1 MSSIRIIGGVT
12 RHPLYRFNE
21 PINIQINH
29 HEQIA
34 IVGRNASGKSLL
46 VDTIVGRY
54 PLLQNEVFFDF
65 CGNNNNVYENVKYIT
80 FRDSYGDGEYL
91 YYQQRFNSQ
100 DAEITPLVKD
110 LLPNSSDKTLE
121 KEIYT
126 IFGIDSFIEKN
137 IVALS
142 SGELRKFQLAKSLLG
157 NPRILIIDNPF
168 IGLDYPTREQ
178 LKDLFEQ
185 LIAQFDLQI
194 ILVVSKD
201 EDIPSFITH
210 VIEVENR
217 ICKTKISADEYLNQ
231 ANSTP
236 ERILSTEKRERILNL
251 PCKLSDNKNRQIV
264 KLNNV
269 NIRYDN
275 RTILHN
281 LTWEIQCGEKW
292 ALSGNNGSG
301 KSTLLSLIC
310 ADNPQ
315 SYACDI
321 SLFGKKRG
329 SGESIWDIKKRIGYV
344 SPEMHR
350 AFLKNI
356 PAIEIIA
363 SGLKDTIGLYQKAKP
378 EDIAASEWWL
388 DVFGILHL
396 KDRIFTQL
404 SSGEQ
409 RLILLAR
416 AFVKNPDLIVLDEPM
431 HGLDASNQRLA
442 KDIIEA
448 FCHQK
453 DKTMIMVTHYE
464 SELPDCITHRLCLK
478 KGHLEQVLNS
488 LSLRRNNNF
497 YLS

>member
-1 MSSIRIIGGVT
+1 MSKIKITEGVT

-29 HEQIA
+29 YEQIA

-46 VDTIVGRY
+46 VDTIVGHY
-54 PLLQNEVFFDF
+54 PLLQNEVDFDF
-65 CGNNNNVYENVKYIT
+65 CSSNNNIYENVKYIT

-110 LLPNSSDKTLE
+110 LLPKATNKALE
-121 KEIYT
+121 KEIFT
-126 IFGIDSFIEKN
+126 IFGIDSFLEKN

-168 IGLDYPTREQ
+168 IGLDSPTREQ
-178 LKDLFEQ
+178 LKKLLEQ
-185 LIAQFDLQI
+185 LITRFDLQI
-194 ILVVSKD
+194 ILVVSKK

-217 ICKTKISADEYLNQ
+217 ICKTKISANEYLNR
-231 ANSTP
+231 TD
-236 ERILSTEKRERILNL
+236 ILSPNVLSNEKKEGILNL
-251 PCKLSDNKNRQIV
+251 PCNLSDKENRQIV

-281 LTWEIQCGEKW
+281 LNWEIQRGEKW

-315 SYACDI
+315 SYACNI

-378 EDIAASEWWL
+378 EDIATSEWWL
-388 DVFGILHL
+388 DIFGILHL

-416 AFVKNPDLIVLDEPM
+416 AFVKNPDLIILDEPM
-431 HGLDASNQRLA
+431 HGLDIYNQRLA

-448 FCHQK
+448 FCQQK

-464 SELPDCITHRLCLK
+464 SELPDCITHRLFLK
-478 KGHLEQVLNS
+478 KEPS
-488 LSLRRNNNF
+488 
-497 YLS
+497 

>member
-1 MSSIRIIGGVT
+1 MSKIKITEGVT

-29 HEQIA
+29 YEQIA

-54 PLLQNEVFFDF
+54 PLLQNEVDFDF
-65 CGNNNNVYENVKYIT
+65 CSSNNNIYENVKYIT

-110 LLPNSSDKTLE
+110 LLPKATNKALE
-121 KEIYT
+121 KEIFT
-126 IFGIDSFIEKN
+126 IFEIDSFLEKN

-168 IGLDYPTREQ
+168 IGLDFPTREQ
-178 LKDLFEQ
+178 LKKLLKQ
-185 LIAQFDLQI
+185 LITRFDLQI
-194 ILVVSKD
+194 ILVVSKK

-217 ICKTKISADEYLNQ
+217 ICKTKISANEYLNQ
-231 ANSTP
+231 TD
-236 ERILSTEKRERILNL
+236 ILSPNVLSNEKKESILNL
-251 PCKLSDNKNRQIV
+251 PCNLSDKENRQIV

-281 LTWEIQCGEKW
+281 LNWEIQRGEKW

-315 SYACDI
+315 SYACNI

-378 EDIAASEWWL
+378 EDIATSEWWL
-388 DVFGILHL
+388 DIFGILHL

-416 AFVKNPDLIVLDEPM
+416 AFVKNPDLIILDEPM
-431 HGLDASNQRLA
+431 HGLDIYNQRLA

-448 FCHQK
+448 FCQQK

-464 SELPDCITHRLCLK
+464 SELPDCITHRLFLK
-478 KGHLEQVLNS
+478 KEPS
-488 LSLRRNNNF
+488 
-497 YLS
+497 